1 MKAELK
7 MANRQKTR
15 RIRSTIVKSSPH
27 STTLSTER
35 DKFFVVVFD
44 KVSKLRGLGWE
55 VWLGFAPTRFDENI
69 AAWAVADEAVVK
81 RLCASGHLLF
91 YYLVEVGGFVF
102 VYGLADPTPI
112 PGRAGPL
119 PFLKEV
125 DPSVCPVATAVK
137 RGVEALASL
146 YEAVIELEQ
155 VDPLQL
161 SHIPIRLYPQL
172 CQRPAL
178 ERLCKKARAIE
189 RLRKGEYKAEEMPQ
203 KARPSASVPLGEEP
217 SQPTTT
223 VGGAVGNNEGAKAT
237 SNGVEASAADGG
249 VGAGGGVEV
258 GNSGRVV
265 SSCSVEELLK
275 RCSVGGECLRL
286 LCRALCGGGR

>member
-1 MKAELK
+1 LKAVLK
-7 MANRQKTR
+7 MANRQKTKRAR
-15 RIRSTIVKSSPH
+15 RTIVKSPPL
-27 STTLSTER
+27 STTLSMEMDR
-35 DKFFVVVFD
+35 FFIAVFD
-44 KVSKLRGLGWE
+44 KVSRLRGLGWE

-102 VYGLADPTPI
+102 IYGLADPTPI

-146 YEAVIELEQ
+146 YEAVVELEQ

-161 SHIPIRLYPQL
+161 SSLPIRLYPQL

-178 ERLCKKARAIE
+178 ERLCKKARALE
-189 RLRKGEYKAEEMPQ
+189 RLREGEYREGKALQ
-203 KARPSASVPLGEEP
+203 KARPSAGAP
-217 SQPTTT
+217 SGGTSLRHIAAAE
-223 VGGAVGNNEGAKAT
+223 GAVDNNDIAKA
-237 SNGVEASAADGG
+237 
-249 VGAGGGVEV
+249 AGGGVEASNV
-258 GNSGRVV
+258 GNVGASGRAEP
-265 SSCSVEELLK
+265 SCSVEELLE
-275 RCSVGGECLRL
+275 RCRVSGECLRL
-286 LCRALCGGGR
+286 LCRALCGCGR

>member
-1 MKAELK
+1 MV
-7 MANRQKTR
+7 NRQKTR
-15 RIRSTIVKSSPH
+15 RARSTIVKSSPL

-35 DKFFVVVFD
+35 DRFFVAVFD

-55 VWLGFAPTRFDENI
+55 DWLGFAPTRFDENI
-69 AAWAVADEAVVK
+69 AAWVAADETVVK

-102 VYGLADPTPI
+102 MYGLADPTPI

-125 DPSVCPVATAVK
+125 EPSVCPVATAVK

-146 YEAVIELEQ
+146 YEAVVELEQ

-189 RLRKGEYKAEEMPQ
+189 KLREGEYKAEDTLQ
-203 KARPSASVPLGEEP
+203 KTRLPASAPSGEEP
-217 SQPTTT
+217 PLPTITA
-223 VGGAVGNNEGAKAT
+223 GGAVDNNNRVKAAD
-237 SNGVEASAADGG
+237 SGVEVNATGGG
-249 VGAGGGVEV
+249 VGASNV
-258 GNSGRVV
+258 GNVGDLVGKN
-265 SSCSVEELLK
+265 SSCSVEELLEK
-275 RCSVGGECLRL
+275 CRVGGECLAL
-286 LCRALCGGGR
+286 LCRALCGGVGRGG

>member
-1 MKAELK
+1 
-7 MANRQKTR
+7 
-15 RIRSTIVKSSPH
+15 
-27 STTLSTER
+27 
-35 DKFFVVVFD
+35 
-44 KVSKLRGLGWE
+44 VSKLRGLGWE

-91 YYLVEVGGFVF
+91 YYLVETGGFVF
-102 VYGLADPTPI
+102 IYGLADPTPI

-125 DPSVCPVATAVK
+125 DPAVCPVATAVK

-146 YEAVIELEQ
+146 YEAVVELEQ

-178 ERLCKKARAIE
+178 EKLCKKARAIE
-189 RLRKGEYKAEEMPQ
+189 KLREGEYKAEETPQ
-203 KARPSASVPLGEEP
+203 KARPSAGAPSGEGSP
-217 SQPTTT
+217 QLTTAAGDAIGT
-223 VGGAVGNNEGAKAT
+223 VGKTSASSGVETSAVGDDGA
-237 SNGVEASAADGG
+237 SN
-249 VGAGGGVEV
+249 VGD
-258 GNSGRVV
+258 SGRAA
-265 SSCSVEELLK
+265 SSCNVKELLE
-275 RCSVGGECLRL
+275 RCGVGGECLPL

>member
-1 MKAELK
+1 M
-7 MANRQKTR
+7 
-15 RIRSTIVKSSPH
+15 
-27 STTLSTER
+27 ER
-35 DKFFVVVFD
+35 DRFFVAVFD

-81 RLCASGHLLF
+81 RLCASGHFLL

-102 VYGLADPTPI
+102 IYGLADPTPI

-125 DPSVCPVATAVK
+125 DPAVCPVATAVK

-146 YEAVIELEQ
+146 YEAVVELEQ

-178 ERLCKKARAIE
+178 ERLCKKARALDK
-189 RLRKGEYKAEEMPQ
+189 LREGTYKAEDALQ
-203 KARPSASVPLGEEP
+203 KARLSTSASP
-217 SQPTTT
+217 SDALQRPIT
-223 VGGAVGNNEGAKAT
+223 A
-237 SNGVEASAADGG
+237 ASGT
-249 VGAGGGVEV
+249 VGAGGGTEN
-258 GNSGRVV
+258 GAGSGTKASASGDAA
-265 SSCSVEELLK
+265 SSCSVEDLLK
-275 RCSVGGECLRL
+275 KCHIGGECLAL
-286 LCRALCGGGR
+286 LCRALCGCGR

>member
-1 MKAELK
+1 M
-7 MANRQKTR
+7 
-15 RIRSTIVKSSPH
+15 
-27 STTLSTER
+27 ER
-35 DKFFVVVFD
+35 DRFFVSVFD
-44 KVSKLRGLGWE
+44 KVSKLRELGWE

-102 VYGLADPTPI
+102 IYGLADPTPI

-146 YEAVIELEQ
+146 YEAVVELEQ

-189 RLRKGEYKAEEMPQ
+189 RLRKGEYRAEEG
-203 KARPSASVPLGEEP
+203 RPLAGAPSGKEPPL
-217 SQPTTT
+217 PTITA
-223 VGGAVGNNEGAKAT
+223 GGAVDNNDRVK
-237 SNGVEASAADGG
+237 AADGG
-249 VGAGGGVEV
+249 VEINATGGGVGAINV
-258 GNSGRVV
+258 GNVGDLVGKN
-265 SSCSVEELLK
+265 SSCSVEELLEK
-275 RCSVGGECLRL
+275 CRVGGECLHL